1 MKKLIA
7 GVCFLA
13 LFAACQPVANEN
25 TANANKTPET
35 TVIAPPSEA
44 DMIAKE
50 KAAWD
55 AFKRKDADAF
65 KKILAAEY
73 VEVHD
78 SGVTEGA
85 KVLDDMKDV
94 ELSDVTFADWKM
106 TTIDKD
112 LVLLTYTTTQKGTY
126 KGQAFPEGPYRN
138 SAAWVNRNGEWLAI
152 YFQETRSSTA
162 PPPPPAKA
170 GASPATS
177 PASSPAKIE
186 ATADVIANEKL
197 VWDLFRAKNFD
208 GFQTLLASE
217 FMEIAPTGVYD
228 RVATVKG
235 VSEMDAS
242 KLELSDWKAVKF
254 DEDAALVTYTVTM
267 KGPKPE
273 KAYHATIWAKRDGKW
288 LAFHHQLTSASTSM
302 PGASPS
308 PTKNASPSP
317 TKKASPS
324 PTKKP

>member
-7 GVCFLA
+7 GVCFLV
-13 LFAACQPVANEN
+13 LFAACQPVANDN
-25 TANANKTPET
+25 MANANQTPET
-35 TVIAPPSEA
+35 KAVAPPSEA

-65 KKILAAEY
+65 KKLLAPEY
-73 VEVHD
+73 IEIIGNGPMD
-78 SGVTEGA
+78 SAATVSGMSDVT
-85 KVLDDMKDV
+85 LT
-94 ELSDVTFADWKM
+94 DVTFADWKM

-112 LVLLTYTTTQKGTY
+112 LLLLTYTTTQKGTY
-126 KGQAFPEGPYRN
+126 KGEAFDGTNRHA
-138 SAAWVNRNGEWLAI
+138 AAWINRNGEWLAI
-152 YFQETRSSTA
+152 YFQETRTSTA
-162 PPPPPAKA
+162 PPPPHAKA

-197 VWDLFRAKNFD
+197 VWDLFRGKNFD
-208 GFQTLLASE
+208 GFQTLLAPE

-288 LAFHHQLTSASTSM
+288 LAFHHQLTSASM

-308 PTKNASPSP
+308 PTKNASPAP

>member
-7 GVCFLA
+7 GVCFLV
-13 LFAACQPVANEN
+13 LLAACQPVTNDN
-25 TANANKTPET
+25 LANANKTPET
-35 TVIAPPSEA
+35 KAVAPPSEA

-65 KKILAAEY
+65 KKMLAPEY
-73 VEVHD
+73 IEVND
-78 SGVTEGA
+78 SGVSEGA
-85 KVLDDMKDV
+85 KVVDGMKDV

-112 LVLLTYTTTQKGTY
+112 LVLLTYTTTQKGSY

-138 SAAWVNRNGEWLAI
+138 SAAWVNRNGEWLAV
-152 YFQETRSSTA
+152 YFQETRTSTA

-186 ATADVIANEKL
+186 TTDDVIANEKL
-197 VWDLFRAKNFD
+197 VWDLFKAKNFE
-208 GFQTLLASE
+208 GFQTLLAPE
-217 FMEIAPTGVYD
+217 FMEIEPTGVYD

-242 KLELSDWKAVKF
+242 QFELSDWKAVKI
-254 DEDAALVTYTVTM
+254 DADAGLVTYTVTM
-267 KGPKPE
+267 KGPKPM
-273 KAYHATIWAKRDGKW
+273 KDYHTSIWAKRDGKW
-288 LAFHHQLTSASTSM
+288 LAYHHQGTSASTGMPSSS

-308 PTKNASPSP
+308 PTK
-317 TKKASPS
+317 KM
-324 PTKKP
+324 

>member
-7 GVCFLA
+7 GVCFLV
-13 LFAACQPVANEN
+13 LLAACQPVANEN
-25 TANANKTPET
+25 MANANKTPET
-35 TVIAPPSEA
+35 KAVAPPSEA

-55 AFKRKDADAF
+55 AFKRKDADGF
-65 KKILAAEY
+65 KKLLAPEY

-78 SGVTEGA
+78 SGVAEGS
-85 KVLDDMKDV
+85 KVVDDMKDV

-138 SAAWVNRNGEWLAI
+138 AAAWVNRNGEWLAV
-152 YFQETRSSTA
+152 YFQETRVSKEMP

-186 ATADVIANEKL
+186 ATDDVIANEKL
-197 VWDLFRAKNFD
+197 VWDLFRARNFD
-208 GFQTLLASE
+208 GFQTLLAPE
-217 FMEIAPTGVYD
+217 FMEIEPTGVYD

-242 KLELSDWKAVKF
+242 QFELSDWKAVKI
-254 DEDAALVTYTVTM
+254 DADAGLVTYTVTM
-267 KGPKPE
+267 KGPKPQ
-273 KAYHATIWAKRDGKW
+273 KDYHTSIWAKRDGKW
-288 LAFHHQLTSASTSM
+288 LAYHHQGTSASTDM
-302 PGASPS
+302 PS
-308 PTKNASPSP
+308 ASPSP
-317 TKKASPS
+317 TKK
-324 PTKKP
+324 